1 MIYPDYKGRGDGKE
15 LQLRAL
21 ERVWIQGKLKMWGRW
36 SGIEKFGKAGSMFN
50 RLLSSR
56 KVTKTAITQA
66 LRQLKNAG
74 CEKGELHA
82 YLLDILEGRQKSGLA
97 FCSDKEAAIIDGVI
111 GSVLLAH
118 PGLKSII
125 HERYLGKGKSKKA
138 MAADL
143 HDKRPDWC
151 LRTCETRID
160 VWLKTAEFML
170 YLPMSDAFN
179 SNIGRFTVDF
189 ARKSD
194 KFV

>member
-36 SGIEKFGKAGSMFN
+36 SGMAKFGSAGSMFN
-50 RLLSSR
+50 RLLSSQ
-56 KVTKTAITQA
+56 KVTKMAITQA
-66 LRQLKNAG
+66 LCQLKKAG

-82 YLLDILEGRQKSGLA
+82 YLLDILEGRQKSSLA
-97 FCSDKEAAIIDGVI
+97 FCTDREAAIIDQVI
-111 GSVLLAH
+111 GSVLLDH
-118 PGLKSII
+118 PGLKFVI
-125 HERYLGKGKSKKA
+125 HERYLGWGKSKKA

-143 HDKRPDWC
+143 HDKRRDWC
-151 LRTCETRID
+151 MRTCETRID
-160 VWLKTAEFML
+160 VWLRTAEFML

-179 SNIGRFTVDF
+179 SNIDRFDVDF
-189 ARKSD
+189 ARKSA